1 MTEADSSIAA
11 PINNGEPSGSSLHI
25 VKVEDRQAL
34 NTFIKLPWF
43 LYRNDPMWV
52 PPLLLERRM
61 HLSPKNPYFEHATC
75 CFWVAYRDGKPVGR
89 ISAQVD
95 QMHLE
100 RYKDATGFFGMLESE
115 DNIETF
121 QALLNTA
128 ESWLHSQGMV
138 CCRGPFNLSINQEC
152 GLLVAGFDTPPSMM
166 MGHALPYYA
175 GRIKECGYSK
185 EKDLLAYIV
194 EGDVE
199 PSPARRTIIKRA
211 KGRIQARP
219 LRKKHFQEDLDIIFS
234 IFNDAWSDN
243 WGFVP
248 FTQKE
253 LEHMANDMKLLIK
266 DELVS
271 IAEVDGDPAAFLVA
285 LPNLNEVIHDC
296 DGRLLPFGWLKI
308 LWRLKVR
315 YPESTRVM
323 LMGVLRKYH
332 NSLLGAALA
341 YTVIDEV
348 QKAGIKCGI
357 KKVELSWILEDNTA
371 MRNII
376 RDGGAREYKTYRIF
390 SKDI

>member
-1 MTEADSSIAA
+1 MKESDFRKSS
-11 PINNGEPSGSSLHI
+11 PKNNGQLSGSSLQI
-25 VKVEDRQAL
+25 VKVEDRQAR
-34 NTFIKLPWF
+34 NTFIRLPWS
-43 LYRNDPMWV
+43 LYSNDPMWV

-75 CFWVAYRDGKPVGR
+75 CLWVAYRDGNPVGR

-100 RYKDATGFFGMLESE
+100 RYKDATGFFGMLEAE

-121 QALLNTA
+121 QALFNTA

-138 CCRGPFNLSINQEC
+138 CSRGPFNLSINQEC

-175 GRIKECGYSK
+175 EHIEQCGYSK

-194 EGDVE
+194 EGDIE
-199 PSPARRTIIKRA
+199 YSATRKMLLKRA
-211 KGRIQARP
+211 KGRIHTRP

-248 FTQKE
+248 FSPKE
-253 LEHMANDMKLLIK
+253 LKHLADDLKLLINDK
-266 DELVS
+266 LVS
-271 IAEVDGDPAAFLVA
+271 IAEVDGEPAAFIVA
-285 LPNLNEVIHDC
+285 LPNLNEVIWDC
-296 DGRLLPFGWLKI
+296 NGKLLPFGWLKI
-308 LWRLKVR
+308 LWRLKVK
-315 YPESTRVM
+315 YPETARVM
-323 LMGVLRKYH
+323 LMGVLSKYQ
-332 NSLLGAALA
+332 SSPLGAALA
-341 YTVIDEV
+341 YEVIGDA
-348 QKAGIKCGI
+348 QKAVIKCGI
-357 KKVELSWILEDNTA
+357 KKVELSWILEDNMA